1 MRVGAAPRAAVLVA
15 VVLVAATTGA
25 CGSKPAQTRISS
37 PATIVIVEPSSGT
50 VVTVDSV
57 RVRVRLEGA
66 QVIPD
71 TRLDITPT
79 EGHIHLS
86 LNGTVLSMTYGLDET
101 IPVGK
106 GPQLL
111 QAEFVAADHL
121 PFNPRVLSTVT
132 FVAR

>member
-1 MRVGAAPRAAVLVA
+1 VV
-15 VVLVAATTGA
+15 VVLLLATA
-25 CGSKPAQTRISS
+25 CGTRSEQARISS
-37 PATIVIVEPSSGT
+37 SAKITIVEPTSGT
-50 VVTVDSV
+50 VVTADSV

-66 QVIPD
+66 RIIPD
-71 TRLDITPT
+71 TRFDLTPD

-86 LNGTVLSMTYGLDET
+86 LNGNVLGMWYGLDEI

-121 PFNPRVLSTVT
+121 PFNPRVISTVT
-132 FVAR
+132 FTVR

>member
-1 MRVGAAPRAAVLVA
+1 MRVGAALRVVILAATA
-15 VVLVAATTGA
+15 LVAASA
-25 CGSKPAQTRISS
+25 CGSKSPQTRISS
-37 PATIVIVEPSSGT
+37 PATIAIVEPTSGT
-50 VVTVDSV
+50 AVTTDSV

-66 QVIPD
+66 RVIPE
-71 TRLDITPT
+71 TRLDITPN

-86 LNGTVLSMTYGLDET
+86 LNGTVLSMTYGLDEI

-121 PFNPRVLSTVT
+121 PFNPRVISTVT

>member
-1 MRVGAAPRAAVLVA
+1 MATLLVGAS
-15 VVLVAATTGA
+15 A

-37 PATIVIVEPSSGT
+37 PATIAIVEPTSGT
-50 VVTVDSV
+50 VVTSETV
-57 RVRVRLEGA
+57 RVRVKLDGA
-66 QVIPD
+66 KVIPD
-71 TRLDITPT
+71 TRLDITPN

-86 LNGTVLSMTYGLDET
+86 LNGTVLSMTYGLDEI